1 MKRLLITGQLH
12 QDALAALASDTLSVD
27 YEPQIQR
34 SHLLRIVGDY
44 HVLLTRSGTTVDQE
58 LLDKAT
64 QLELVARAGVG
75 IANIDLEYAT
85 HKGILVINAPGVN
98 TISAAEL
105 TISLL
110 MAMVRQIPSAQHT
123 LKQGGWDRHLF
134 EGTELAHKTIGLI
147 GLGNVGR
154 RVAQICHGLQ
164 MKVEAYDPYLTDEI
178 FEAAGVS
185 RRHQLRGEHGLLRHC
200 DILSPHVP
208 LNEETTGLIARDE
221 LMELSPGS
229 WVVNTSRGGVIC
241 EQALLEVLEAN
252 HLAGAAID
260 TWQNEPTPHA
270 MLVQH
275 PKVYG
280 TPHIGALT
288 LEAQRKVGLAI
299 VNQLNKALDGEVVDH
314 PVNIPGMHSHLTS
327 PLRAKMVLCEKL
339 GRLSQQILEFQ
350 PTTLTLHLP
359 PGLDDNAGHLL
370 VLAFQKGFLYR
381 VTNEF
386 VSYAN
391 ANAKFAAAGM
401 SASYDA
407 TSPGATHPTGAPA
420 TTPPH
425 RASRGITATLADA
438 KGHQLSL
445 RGVVYDDLHPRLTHL
460 GEFAL
465 EVRPEGH
472 FLVFRNQDVPGVVGG
487 VGQFLARHNINIDS
501 FYLSSHNLEG
511 QAMAMV
517 KIHRCL
523 TKSQCDEMQ
532 TFPFIDKLFAV
543 DL

>member
-1 MKRLLITGQLH
+1 MQRVLITGELH
-12 QDALAALASDTLSVD
+12 EDALAALASDLLSVD
-27 YEPQIQR
+27 YEPRLQRPRLLQI
-34 SHLLRIVGDY
+34 IGNY
-44 HVLLTRSGTTVDQE
+44 HVLLTRSGTTVDRE
-58 LLDKAT
+58 LLDKAQ
-64 QLELVARAGVG
+64 QLKIVARAGVG

-110 MAMVRQIPSAQHT
+110 MAMVRQIPSAQHQ

-134 EGTELAHKTIGLI
+134 KGTELAQKTIGLI

-178 FEAAGVS
+178 FEKLGVS
-185 RRHQLRGEHGLLRHC
+185 RRRQLRGADGLLHHC
-200 DILSPHVP
+200 HILSPHVP

-221 LMELSPGS
+221 LMELPLGA

-241 EQALLEVLEAN
+241 EQSLLEVLESN

-270 MLVQH
+270 KLVRH

-288 LEAQRKVGLAI
+288 SEAQRKVGLAI
-299 VNQLNKALDGEVVDH
+299 VSQLNKALDGEVVDH
-314 PVNIPGMHSHLTS
+314 PVNIPGMHSNLTS
-327 PLRAKMVLCEKL
+327 PLRARMVLCEKL
-339 GRLSQQILEFQ
+339 GRLGQQILEFQ

-359 PGLDDNAGHLL
+359 PELDNDAGHLL

-391 ANAKFAAAGM
+391 ASAKFASSGM
-401 SASYDA
+401 SASYDT
-407 TSPGATHPTGAPA
+407 TSPGSAQPAGGAPVR
-420 TTPPH
+420 P
-425 RASRGITATLADA
+425 SRGITATLADA

-465 EVRPEGH
+465 EVSPEGH

-487 VGQFLARHNINIDS
+487 VGQFLAQHNINIDS

-511 QAMAMV
+511 KAMAMV
-517 KIHRCL
+517 KIDSCL
-523 TKSQCDEMQ
+523 TKAQCDEMQ
-532 TFPFIDKLFAV
+532 TFTFIDKLFAV